1 MTRIPL
7 SAAALALLLVTV
19 DSAAQEAGP
28 PGSAPSE
35 AVPVAAPPA
44 PPAPE
49 PPAPKPFAL
58 GFWGALPFGE
68 HFATAITPAEA
79 SYQVNEPDTSWA
91 FGLVIDYTVTPGL
104 HAFFD
109 GGMYRQSVEVAS
121 EGGTSGS
128 FWVYEQTGYTTHSI
142 GPFEHGARYFMDTT
156 AMRLG
161 VRYGVPLGSLE
172 AWAGLTYGAYR
183 WTATYGTPDR
193 SGKYGQDTG
202 VVTGLTYIAG
212 VDWPVSPAFKVGIFA
227 DLASPAADIVFE
239 DLFNSGWTYE
249 TGHHVMGPYRF
260 GVRLMMPM

>member
-1 MTRIPL
+1 MFRIPL
-7 SAAALALLLVTV
+7 CAAALAVLLVAV
-19 DSAAQEAGP
+19 DAAAQVAGE
-28 PGSAPSE
+28 GAAPSE
-35 AVPVAAPPA
+35 AVQAAPPPQE
-44 PPAPE
+44 PPAPL
-49 PPAPKPFAL
+49 PPKPFAL

-68 HFATAITPAEA
+68 HYATAITPAEA
-79 SYQVNEPDTSWA
+79 PYQINEPDTSWA
-91 FGLVIDYTVTPGL
+91 FGLVIDYAVTPGL

-161 VRYGVPLGSLE
+161 VRYGVLLGSLE

-193 SGKYGQDTG
+193 SRKYGQDTG
-202 VVTGLTYIAG
+202 VVTGLTYIGG
-212 VDWPVSPAFKVGIFA
+212 VDWPISPAFKVGFFA
-227 DLASPAADIVFE
+227 DLASPAADIVIE

-260 GVRLMMPM
+260 GVRVLMPM